1 MKKNAIK
8 LSTMSDHSITIYN
21 ELVSIDPKYLNKRI
35 LQHIQRKLIE
45 TKVGKC
51 TKYHGFIKSIDIK
64 KVSPAPISMAD
75 SSTRFSVV
83 YTIYSLLPSPNK
95 VYSSKSVVI
104 INHETICGAIITV
117 DDSCEDHPF
126 QIFLVNG
133 FYKDK
138 QYQFKDCKCSIPSS
152 TNSSSVEFVLTNI
165 VVDTVE
171 YYETQFRVT
180 GKHIHNYQK
189 NLKNQLFENEDKIDK
204 INNE

>member
-1 MKKNAIK
+1 
-8 LSTMSDHSITIYN
+8 MSDHSITIFN
-21 ELVSIDPKYLNKRI
+21 ELISIEPKYLNKQI
-35 LQHIQRKLIE
+35 FQHIKRKLIE

-51 TKYHGFIKSIDIK
+51 TKYYGFIKSIDIK

-75 SSTRFSVV
+75 SSTRFSIV
-83 YTIYSLLPSPNK
+83 YTIYSLLPCPGN

-104 INHETICGAIITV
+104 INHDNICGAIITV

-138 QYQFKDCKCSIPSS
+138 QYQFNDCKCSIPSS
-152 TNSSSVEFVLTNI
+152 TNLSSVEFVLTNI

-171 YYETQFRVT
+171 YYEKQFRVT

-189 NLKNQLFENEDKIDK
+189 NMKNQLFKNEDKNNK
-204 INNE
+204 INNG